1 MVGEDDLRYQGWRVA
16 AASALGV
23 FVGFASVFVYTF
35 GIFLKPI
42 AQEFNWSREA
52 VSASFGFAAI
62 MVAVASPAIGYLL
75 DRYEPRRVIL
85 PCLLVFG
92 LTFASL
98 STLTP
103 HLWRLYATFALLGL
117 VGNGTAQMAY
127 ARALSSWFEARRG
140 TALAIMMAGGA
151 FGAMVLPPLTQAL
164 IGKVG
169 WRSACLFLG
178 LLPLVA
184 GLPGIAAFIRERPRP
199 RVSQA
204 RTVAGASVAEGL
216 ASRVFWLTVIVLF
229 CASIAQNGTI
239 AHLAAL
245 LTDRGVSAGE
255 AAIAMAA
262 MGAASLVGRLV
273 TGWLLDR
280 FFAARVSF
288 ALLATAALGF
298 FLLSNAQTFVQ
309 GAIGATL
316 IGFGMGG
323 EADVTPYLLAR
334 YFGLRSFSLLYGLT
348 WTVYACAGA
357 VGPIL
362 MGRVYDLSGSYER
375 LLVVLALTTFA
386 VGGLMLLL
394 PPYGREAVEAPPVRD
409 AEPAMTSAD

>member
-1 MVGEDDLRYQGWRVA
+1 MAHMVGEDDLEYEGWRVA

-23 FVGFASVFVYTF
+23 FVSFASVFVYTF

-52 VSASFGFAAI
+52 VSSAFGFAAI
-62 MVAVASPAIGYLL
+62 MVAVASPGIGYLL
-75 DRYEPRRVIL
+75 DRYEPRRIIL

-92 LTFASL
+92 LAFASL
-98 STLTP
+98 SRLTP
-103 HLWRLYATFALLGL
+103 HLWHLYGTFVVLGL

-151 FGAMVLPPLTQAL
+151 LGAMVLPPLTQAL
-164 IGKVG
+164 IGGVG
-169 WRSACLFLG
+169 WRSACLALG
-178 LLPLVA
+178 LMPILA
-184 GLPGIAAFIRERPRP
+184 GLPTIAGFVRERPRP
-199 RVSQA
+199 RVTDA
-204 RTVAGASVAEGL
+204 RTEAGASVTEGL
-216 ASRVFWLTVIVLF
+216 GSRVFWLLVFVLF

-280 FFAARVSF
+280 FFAARVSCI
-288 ALLATAALGF
+288 LLATAAFGI
-298 FLLSNAQTFVQ
+298 FLLSNAQSFLQ

-323 EADVTPYLLAR
+323 EADVTPYLLSR
-334 YFGLRSFSLLYGLT
+334 YFGLRSFAMLYGLT

-357 VGPIL
+357 LGPIL
-362 MGRVYDLSGSYER
+362 MGRSVRRVGIVRAIARRTCSDDTGR
-375 LLVVLALTTFA
+375 GRTDVAAAA
-386 VGGLMLLL
+386 VW
-394 PPYGREAVEAPPVRD
+394 
-409 AEPAMTSAD
+409 SA